1 MESQPQSGASTHLD
15 GLRAWLGEI
24 DHSLLVRSRIGLA
37 ALLIAGGV
45 AGAALYVAID
55 TSQNSAPAS
64 DIQRLQGQIDALRR
78 QRARAVRFA
87 ARASAARLL
96 AGRASAELIK
106 LQELVQGLQRGATAP
121 GQRTA
126 ARGLGATPSRTPSKS
141 SAPGGRSSGASGTTV
156 SVANNPKLGK
166 ILVTSGGL
174 TLYDFHK
181 DSGTKSAC
189 YGACVKIWPPLTTNG
204 GPVAS
209 GGAEASKLG
218 TSRRSDGTT
227 QVTYNGHPLYTYVGD
242 QRQGETSGNG
252 ITEFGG
258 SWHALRP
265 SGNEVG
271 G

>member
-1 MESQPQSGASTHLD
+1 MESQPERGASTHID

-24 DHSLLVRSRIGLA
+24 DHSLLVRSRVGLA

-45 AGAALYVAID
+45 AGAALFVAID
-55 TSQNSAPAS
+55 TSQNSAPAT
-64 DIQRLQGQIDALRR
+64 DIQRLQGQIEALRR
-78 QRARAVRFA
+78 QRARADRLA
-87 ARASAARLL
+87 ARVSAARLL
-96 AGRASAELIK
+96 AGRTSAELTA
-106 LQELVQGLQRGATAP
+106 LQELVQGLQRGAIAA
-121 GQRTA
+121 GRRTA
-126 ARGLGATPSRTPSKS
+126 VRGLGATPSRTPSKS
-141 SAPGGRSSGASGTTV
+141 SAPGRGSSGTSGTTV

-174 TLYDFHK
+174 TLYDFRK

-189 YGACVKIWPPLTTNG
+189 YGACVKIWPPLTTSG
-204 GPVAS
+204 GPNAT
-209 GGAEASKLG
+209 GGADASKLG
-218 TSRRSDGTT
+218 TARRSDGTT

-242 QRQGETSGNG
+242 QRSGETSGNG

-265 SGNEVG
+265 SGNEAG